1 MSSPS
6 NAQIILSSLKNRKSV
21 RAFEER
27 EITEEIKVDIL
38 EAAFQ
43 APTAGNQMLYTILD
57 ITDQTLKT
65 KLSET
70 CDNQTF
76 IAKAPLVLVFLAD
89 CRRWLDAYRYAGCE
103 VRSPGAGDLLL
114 ACQDAVIA
122 AQNSVVA
129 AEAYG
134 IGSCYIGDILE
145 QGELVQEILRLD
157 QWVVPITMV
166 VYGYPTDQQKNRHK
180 PYRFDKEYILQQNTY
195 KPLDE
200 SDMRDMFER
209 RSKASSDHLAAG
221 LSDYPNPSFDFD
233 DYVTKFATRKYMS
246 EFSREMSRSA
256 ALCLAPFL
264 QRDGSQLANK
274 GFNITVSQSEKQIAH
289 MNSPESVVALQID
302 YYNANDL
309 MGFASTYHPDIEI
322 YDLPAGTL
330 RYTGRD
336 NLIER
341 YREPFTKK
349 PHARIAQRTVEGN
362 KVIDH
367 EFYIREGMEKEGS
380 VVAIYEV
387 EGSLIRRV
395 WFLK

>member
-27 EITEEIKVDIL
+27 GITEEIKAEIL

-57 ITDQTLKT
+57 ITDQTLKV

-103 VRSPGAGDLLL
+103 VRSPGVGDLLL
-114 ACQDAVIA
+114 ACQDAAIA
-122 AQNSVVA
+122 AQNSVIA

-145 QGELVQEILRLD
+145 QAELVQEILQLD
-157 QWVVPITMV
+157 KWVVPITMV
-166 VYGYPTDQQKNRHK
+166 IYGYPTDQQKTRHK
-180 PYRFDKEYILQQNTY
+180 PYRFDKQYIVQQNTY

-200 SDMRDMFER
+200 SQMRDMFER
-209 RSKASSDHLAAG
+209 RSQASSGHLAAG

-233 DYVTKFATRKYMS
+233 DYVSTFATRKYMS

-256 ALCLAPFL
+256 ALYLAPFL
-264 QRDGSQLANK
+264 QTNADLPTNAIQPINADMS
-274 GFNITVSQSEKQIAH
+274 T
-289 MNSPESVVALQID
+289 PESVVSLQID
-302 YYNANDL
+302 YYNDNDL

-330 RYTGRD
+330 RYSGRE

-367 EFYIREGMEKEGS
+367 EFFIREGMEKEGS

-387 EGSLIRRV
+387 EETLIRRV